1 MASPEARLRKLEKKA
16 ATAEAQFKKAKSEA
30 KKLKDDLSKA
40 KKELVKANKNLADAN
55 KEIEDIIRWI
65 KAEAA
70 WSADVTKMLRLIN
83 WADLAIDYPGAGGSN
98 PPQTPPDWPMD

>member
-1 MASPEARLRKLEKKA
+1 MPSHEARLKKLEKKA
-16 ATAEAQFKKAKSEA
+16 ANADAQFKKAKSEA

-40 KKELVKANKNLADAN
+40 KKDLVKANKDLAATN
-55 KEIEDIIRWI
+55 KQIEDIIKWI

-70 WSADVTKMLRLIN
+70 WSAEVTKMLRLIN

-98 PPQTPPDWPMD
+98 PPQTPPDWPMS